1 MSQLNLVARP
11 SQWHYINQM
20 FVSPVWGLSRHQIDC
35 FRGSWASVKS
45 VFPSSW
51 SGTVSPSPQ
60 SSPLWAPHERC
71 TLPGVLLPPWYVL
84 NSTSQRNMI
93 SLQTVMVINDHDHH
107 ELQQCLLKETSSK
120 HVGGW
125 CFFLRYLFTSP
136 PRQSYRQWHLTL
148 STFSRQWCWLTK
160 VVLPRSSQQHCGYNT
175 IILTS
180 REF

>member
-1 MSQLNLVARP
+1 MVCTQLNL
-11 SQWHYINQM
+11 SKKDDITTNC
-20 FVSPVWGLSRHQIDC
+20 DD
-35 FRGSWASVKS
+35 
-45 VFPSSW
+45 
-51 SGTVSPSPQ
+51 
-60 SSPLWAPHERC
+60 
-71 TLPGVLLPPWYVL
+71 
-84 NSTSQRNMI
+84 
-93 SLQTVMVINDHDHH
+93 NDDHHH
-107 ELQQCLLKETSSK
+107 ELQHCLLKETSSK

-180 REF
+180 RELWFCSQCVFCSSETLSHGTVVFYICWNLWLNQIFQPWFIDTGMSLTN

>member
-1 MSQLNLVARP
+1 
-11 SQWHYINQM
+11 M

-71 TLPGVLLPPWYVL
+71 TLPGVLLPSMVCTQL
-84 NSTSQRNMI
+84 NLSKKDDITTNCDG
-93 SLQTVMVINDHDHH
+93 NDDHHH
-107 ELQQCLLKETSSK
+107 ELQHCLLKETSSK

-125 CFFLRYLFTSP
+125 CFFLRYLFTSHH
-136 PRQSYRQWHLTL
+136 RQSCRQWHLNL
-148 STFSRQWCWLTK
+148 STCSRQLCWLTK
-160 VVLPRSSQQHCGYNT
+160 VVLPRSSQQHCGYTT